1 MPMTG
6 GKQSSAIGVTLVP
19 STSTNSTARTWAQ
32 RRSAMAWSRSVV
44 ACAQAGHE
52 LGHGSTGPGGS
63 LSLEIVEVEV
73 RHANLPTGIY
83 PPVSELRPSQGKARG
98 AVGPR
103 GGPPCRQPMSGANIS
118 SAGSKRV
125 FVTFPKI

>member
-1 MPMTG
+1 M
-6 GKQSSAIGVTLVP
+6 SS
-19 STSTNSTARTWAQ
+19 
-32 RRSAMAWSRSVV
+32 
-44 ACAQAGHE
+44 
-52 LGHGSTGPGGS
+52 GHGGTGPGGS

-83 PPVSELRPSQGKARG
+83 PPVSELRPSQGKAPLG

-118 SAGSKRV
+118 SAGPKRV
-125 FVTFPKI
+125 FVTFPENLRRVLFHRPC